1 MELQE
6 AEQEPP
12 KTLFQLV
19 GEDFIRVVDPKGTAT
34 SDFCLSNN
42 KGIILK
48 AGFE

>member
-19 GEDFIRVVDPKGTAT
+19 GADFIRVADPEQTAT
-34 SDFCLSNN
+34 SDLCLF
-42 KGIILK
+42 KQ
-48 AGFE
+48 